1 MCDAVKNIL
10 LYFVLFKAFYICG
23 EAIRTEGT
31 GGAREAFVL
40 LNHCLDLVEAAEED
54 AAHLIDYNDFG
65 IIYILFSVIVLLS
78 SLCRGKFVLQH
89 SVSTFRHAKTLAY
102 E

>member
-65 IIYILFSVIVLLS
+65 IIYILFSVIVLL
-78 SLCRGKFVLQH
+78 LCRRKFVLKH
-89 SVSTFRHAKTLAY
+89 SVPTFRHAKILAY